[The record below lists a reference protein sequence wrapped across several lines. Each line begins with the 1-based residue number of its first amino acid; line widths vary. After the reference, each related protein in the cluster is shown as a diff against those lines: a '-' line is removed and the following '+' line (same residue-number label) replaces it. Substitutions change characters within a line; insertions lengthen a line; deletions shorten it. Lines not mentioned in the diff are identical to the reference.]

1 MPGSK
6 ISDLPVEANINVG
19 PVKVTISELKIEA
32 LSVES
37 VDYDSCGGLRNGLKV
52 TLHRLELARLTSR
65 LHFLS
70 VPLLLGSTSRYLPIS
85 PHFSP
90 SLMVVMAY
98 SVRRSSSPQSPT
110 ICHNL
115 PQSPTI
121 SH

>member
-52 TLHRLELARLTSR
+52 TLHLLELARL
-65 LHFLS
+65 HFLS
-70 VPLLLGSTSRYLPIS
+70 APLLLGSTSRYLPIT
-85 PHFSP
+85 PDISP
-90 SLMVVMAY
+90 SLTVVVILQCA
-98 SVRRSSSPQSPT
+98 
-110 ICHNL
+110 
-115 PQSPTI
+115 
-121 SH
+121 

>member
-52 TLHRLELARLTSR
+52 TLHLLELARLTSR
-65 LHFLS
+65 LNFLS
-70 VPLLLGSTSRYLPIS
+70 APLLLGSTSRYLPIS
-85 PHFSP
+85 PDISP
-90 SLMVVMAY
+90 SLTVVVILRCA
-98 SVRRSSSPQSPT
+98 
-110 ICHNL
+110 
-115 PQSPTI
+115 
-121 SH
+121 